1 MALQVAAVGREPVDL
16 AAQIN
21 LDGSAVAIENL
32 GIASLWFLLAE
43 AAGEAAPADRK
54 GHLLEPGAREPIQPH
69 GGAGFPLWVW
79 SQHAT
84 AIGVGPRLDG

>member
-16 AAQIN
+16 AAQLN
-21 LDGSAVAIENL
+21 LDGSAAVIENL
-32 GIASLWFLLAE
+32 GIAPLWFLLAA

-69 GGAGFPLWVW
+69 GAGFPLWVW

-84 AIGVGPRLDG
+84 AVGVGPALA

>member
-1 MALQVAAVGREPVDL
+1 MTVLPVGKEPVDV
-16 AAQIN
+16 AARLN
-21 LDGSAVAIENL
+21 LDGSALSLENV
-32 GIASLWFLLAE
+32 GIHPLWFLPAA

-69 GGAGFPLWVW
+69 GGATFPLWVW

-84 AIGVGPRLDG
+84 AVAVGPRLG